1 MNNFISLQICISIHC
16 ENFGSPCSDNPS
28 GRTASG
34 RKVLLDLARKGNKS
48 KSSLTVLEGARSTS
62 RGAHRGRNGGGLL

>member
-1 MNNFISLQICISIHC
+1 MNNFIYLLIFRSTVKTLALHVAIT
-16 ENFGSPCSDNPS
+16 PS